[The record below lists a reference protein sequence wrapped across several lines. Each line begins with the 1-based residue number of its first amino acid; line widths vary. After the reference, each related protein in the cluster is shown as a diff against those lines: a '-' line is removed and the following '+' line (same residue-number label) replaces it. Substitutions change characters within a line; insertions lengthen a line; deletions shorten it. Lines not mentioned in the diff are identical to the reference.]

1 MTSKLQQ
8 EIIIKKLEAT
18 NELITWYEKEETLE
32 CEEIFSKYILLQ

>member
-8 EIIIKKLEAT
+8 EIIIKKTT

-32 CEEIFSKYILLQ
+32 CEEIFSKYILLR